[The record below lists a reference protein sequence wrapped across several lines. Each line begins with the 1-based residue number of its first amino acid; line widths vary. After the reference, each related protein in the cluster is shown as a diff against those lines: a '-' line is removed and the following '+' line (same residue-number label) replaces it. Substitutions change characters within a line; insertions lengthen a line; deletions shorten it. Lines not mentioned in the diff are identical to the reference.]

1 MNTTN
6 RIYLTNHETID
17 FTFKQNRFDFIV
29 NEIPKQQ
36 FSKDKGKYLILH
48 IKKEF
53 TSTWDLLNRIED
65 ILDIRSSEI
74 GYAGLKDKNATT
86 TQYISLPMRFSKDI
100 EKIETKHIKI
110 IGKYKHYEKLKIG
123 DLKGNAFT
131 INLLDVKDEDL
142 SKIYQSMSKIQKHG
156 LPNYF
161 GFQRFGTDG
170 NFDYAK
176 SVVYGDEIINDHKL
190 KRMMISAYQSYF
202 FNAWLCKRVQDAK
215 SKDLNKLELLDG
227 DIVYD
232 YTLDKFYSA
241 QNIDTLKEKY
251 TKKQICVS
259 GLLPGRKVNRATS
272 KARKIEQQFDDEYI
286 HDKGYR
292 RAAWIYPQNIKNKYD
307 KQNNILQLQFELPKG
322 SYATVLIENL
332 ANKII
337 KTA

>member
-6 RIYLTNHETID
+6 RIYLNNQQTID
-17 FTFKQNRFDFIV
+17 FTFKQNRHDFIV
-29 NEIPKQQ
+29 NEIPLQP

-53 TSTWDLLNRIED
+53 TSTWDLLNRIEEV
-65 ILDIRSSEI
+65 LDIRSSEI

-100 EKIETKHIKI
+100 EQIQTKHIKI

-131 INLLDVKDEDL
+131 INLLDVKAEDL
-142 SKIYQSMSKIQKHG
+142 PTIYQSLSKIQKHG
-156 LPNYF
+156 MPNYF

-176 SVVYGDEIINDHKL
+176 AVVYGDEIINDHKL

-202 FNAWLCKRVQDAK
+202 FNAWLAHRVDISREK
-215 SKDLNKLELLDG
+215 GLNRLELLEG
-227 DIVYD
+227 DIA
-232 YTLDKFYSA
+232 FEYSSGKSFAA
-241 QNIDTLKEKY
+241 QNTPSIQNNY
-251 TKKQICVS
+251 KQKLLCPA
-259 GLLPGRKVNRATS
+259 GLLPGRKVNRATRD
-272 KARKIEQQFDDEYI
+272 ARQIEEQYDDEYI

-292 RAAWIYPQNIKNKYD
+292 RASWIYPQNIKNKYNE
-307 KQNNILQLQFELPKG
+307 KEKVLQLQFELPKG
-322 SYATVLIENL
+322 AYATVLIENL